1 MAPKVKDEFIVWLH
15 LEYSWLWNFQEDV
28 KIYNPSPQGFVQSQC
43 SDKSF
48 YGPWEHQANVHGS
61 CNITLRRPDGQRLL
75 YIQGQSE
82 GLGLL
87 TQLIISGTA
96 EGDFHMSREWLN
108 KYNFTKDNCNKKK
121 KKKDTHVHVVL
132 WSVIEIYK

>member
-1 MAPKVKDEFIVWLH
+1 M
-15 LEYSWLWNFQEDV
+15 
-28 KIYNPSPQGFVQSQC
+28 
-43 SDKSF
+43 
-48 YGPWEHQANVHGS
+48 HGS

-75 YIQGQSE
+75 FIQGQSE

-87 TQLIISGTA
+87 TQLILSGTA

-108 KYNFTKDNCNKKK
+108 KYIFTKDNCNKE

>member
-1 MAPKVKDEFIVWLH
+1 M
-15 LEYSWLWNFQEDV
+15 
-28 KIYNPSPQGFVQSQC
+28 
-43 SDKSF
+43 
-48 YGPWEHQANVHGS
+48 HGS

-87 TQLIISGTA
+87 TQLILSGTA
-96 EGDFHMSREWLN
+96 EGDFHMSREWSN

-121 KKKDTHVHVVL
+121 KKKRHTRARGIMERH
-132 WSVIEIYK
+132 